1 MQSNIS
7 IPVKLLFGLVL
18 TLLQTFANTCATF
31 CPDEEPFYAVTID
44 DESNDIYLNI
54 QTANCPPYAWG
65 RQETPNIPCYSP
77 KWYYV
82 PKVPQLLE
90 IPDYIDVLSD
100 PLAGPIGVLLNGV
113 LLYGPVDDL
122 GRDAMDGELSF
133 MDDCMSLTDGDGVH
147 YTRGLFVYY
156 NGLVR
161 TYSLSRCGLPD
172 EGPDF
177 EHSAAFGW
185 MWDGYEIYGRYNG
198 RFEFIE
204 LDECGG
210 HEHAVIPYGESVEKI
225 VYHYHMRQDFPYSIS
240 CYSGCAEQRNNE
252 EITRACTFEPKLRP
266 TIMPTLSP
274 STIPTPAPTK
284 EGLGPVLPF
293 GLTMDLLFIIA
304 SAFICVCALCFILTY
319 LIRRRRRRI
328 RGYYRQT
335 AGQEWTPQQS
345 WGQTTS
351 TSRRRQQAW
360 EEPGFSQKFPPTQQ
374 PSVQA
379 TAQLPSFQ
387 ATAQQSSFE
396 ATPQM
401 TTNRP
406 QYSQPRIRQQFSGG
420 QEGIANAQP
429 YPVRVSP
436 FTQIV
441 APPCPFRR

>member
-1 MQSNIS
+1 MPSNIS

-31 CPDEEPFYAVTID
+31 CPNEEPFYAVTID
-44 DESNDIYLNI
+44 DENNDIYLNI
-54 QTANCPPYAWG
+54 QTANCPPYAWD
-65 RQETPNIPCYSP
+65 RQETPNSPCYSP

-82 PKVPQLLE
+82 PKVPQFLE
-90 IPDYIDVLSD
+90 TPDYIDLLSD

-172 EGPDF
+172 EGART

-185 MWDGYEIYGRYNG
+185 MWDGYQIYGRYNG
-198 RFEFIE
+198 RYENVD
-204 LDECGG
+204 LDDCGG
-210 HEHAVIPYGESVEKI
+210 HEHPVISLGETVEKS
-225 VYHYHMRQDFPYSIS
+225 VYHYHMREDFPYSIS
-240 CYSGCAEQRNNE
+240 CYSGCAELRNNE
-252 EITRACTFEPKLRP
+252 ELTRACTFEPKLRP

-274 STIPTPAPTK
+274 SIIPTPAPTK
-284 EGLGPVLPF
+284 EGIVLPF

-304 SAFICVCALCFILTY
+304 SAFICVCALCFILIY

-335 AGQEWTPQQS
+335 AGREWSPQRS
-345 WGQTTS
+345 WGQTNPGS
-351 TSRRRQQAW
+351 TRRQQAW
-360 EEPGFSQKFPPTQQ
+360 EQPTFSQKLPQTQQ
-374 PSVQA
+374 PSIQA
-379 TAQLPSFQ
+379 TALQPSFP
-387 ATAQQSSFE
+387 

-401 TTNRP
+401 TNRA
-406 QYSQPRIRQQFSGG
+406 QYSQPRIRQQLSGG
-420 QEGIANAQP
+420 QEGIVNAQP
-429 YPVRVSP
+429 YPMRVSP